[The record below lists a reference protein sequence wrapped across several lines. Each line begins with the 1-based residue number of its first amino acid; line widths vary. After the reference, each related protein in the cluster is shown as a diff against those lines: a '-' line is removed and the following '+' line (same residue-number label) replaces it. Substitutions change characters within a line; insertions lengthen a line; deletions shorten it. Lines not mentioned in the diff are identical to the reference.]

1 MLLTHLKNQL
11 IQKLIEYPLMQK
23 RLQGNAYITVKD
35 NKESFP
41 LNPSFRPISPIKSN
55 IGKVSKYFR
64 PNEQRNYIFYT
75 S

>member
-1 MLLTHLKNQL
+1 
-11 IQKLIEYPLMQK
+11 MQK

-64 PNEQRNYIFYT
+64 PNEQRNHIFYT